1 LQLLLLSVGETGDV
15 NNMVH
20 GSMLQFLDVEQ
31 PSENYRSEAQGMFLF
46 AMRLMTGYFLL
57 SEYSCFRIQC
67 TDSAV
72 VR

>member
-31 PSENYRSEAQGMFLF
+31 PSENYRSEVQWMFF
-46 AMRLMTGYFLL
+46 AMRLMIGDFPFL
-57 SEYSCFRIQC
+57 RM
-67 TDSAV
+67 
-72 VR
+72 